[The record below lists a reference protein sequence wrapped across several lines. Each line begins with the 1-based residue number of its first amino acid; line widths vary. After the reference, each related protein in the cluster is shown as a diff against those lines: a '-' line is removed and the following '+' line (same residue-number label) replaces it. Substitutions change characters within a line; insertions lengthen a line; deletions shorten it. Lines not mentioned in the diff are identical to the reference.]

1 MRWMATILVN
11 NYVRGGRFKAEHG
24 LSMLLTG
31 EGPAGQGYGLASK
44 GAAGGP
50 AGAGDSRDDNGSNDQ
65 GPETRRV
72 LFDTAQTPEVL
83 FWNAEKLGIDFS
95 AIDAIVLSHG
105 HYDHTGGLSRV
116 LEKVEGRPALYA
128 HPEAFFTKYNEK
140 GGPRRV
146 ISPPIAKAEVTAAP
160 VKLVEE
166 SGPAEIAPGLWT
178 TGQVP
183 RRHAIEEEAHRFM
196 LVERDGQTVPDKVRD
211 DQSLIVYGGED
222 GFYLI
227 CGCCHSGLINTLEYA
242 VELTGERKVLG
253 IVGGLH
259 MIGASEE
266 RLRHTIGRLQKYS
279 PGFIAPL
286 HCTGA
291 QETAILY
298 RELGETVRFLSIGDT
313 LELR

>member
-1 MRWMATILVN
+1 MKWTATILVN
-11 NYVRGGRFKAEHG
+11 NYIRGGRFKAEHG
-24 LSMLLTG
+24 FSMLLTG
-31 EGPAGQGYGLASK
+31 EGPAGQGRGDN
-44 GAAGGP
+44 GIGG
-50 AGAGDSRDDNGSNDQ
+50 GSGGKGDSREASGATGP
-65 GPETRRV
+65 GPEARRV
-72 LFDTAQTPEVL
+72 LFDTAQTQEVL

-95 AIDAIVLSHG
+95 MLDTIVLSHG

-128 HPEAFFTKYNEK
+128 HPEAFFTKYYEK
-140 GGPRRV
+140 GGRRRI
-146 ISPPIAKAEVTAAP
+146 ISPPIAKAEVTAGP

-178 TGQVP
+178 TGQIP

-196 LVERDGQTVPDKVRD
+196 LVERDGQTVPDEVRD
-211 DQSLIVYGGED
+211 DQSLIVYGEEG

-227 CGCCHSGLINTLEYA
+227 CGCCHSGLLNTLEYA

-266 RLRHTIGRLQKYS
+266 RLRYTIDGLRGYS